1 MAYANRFLMKNFSNI
16 FQWVWYPFL
25 VSAYP
30 ALALLSAN
38 SGQIRADAV
47 LRPLLI
53 SLAFGALLFALLRRL
68 LGTAHKAAF
77 LTTLWLALFFSFGH
91 IKMYLIAEELPADW
105 LIDLWLALFALTLFW
120 VSRPRL
126 TFQSAAL
133 SMNVLA
139 AALVAMSVWQS
150 VQSVKTSGARALGA
164 ENAPVQMDVRAPDSA
179 PDVYY
184 IILDSYARADFLQQ
198 VYNFDNSAFIRA
210 LEERGFYVA
219 ACSRSNYSRT
229 EMSLA
234 SSLNMSYL
242 QDLDSDFTPKN
253 KNRST
258 LWNALKHSAARDNF
272 ERMGYQTV
280 GFETGFAWN
289 ELDDADFF
297 IAPPP
302 ATSAMTEFEGLFLDS
317 TLARYLKE
325 WNWLDSDEIMG
336 QTFRDRFHSLFNNL
350 PRFAQMD
357 GGQFIYAHVISPHP
371 PFVFDA
377 QGRPTR
383 PADFW
388 NEKKLYTYPL
398 YQQGYLNQLQY
409 LNQNVLKTVDEIL
422 AASDT
427 PPVIVIQG
435 DHGAWMQSKD
445 RHSWILNAYYLPNHP
460 DAPYKTISPVN
471 TFRLIFDLYFG
482 GKYGLL
488 EDTTY
493 YSPVPYLYD
502 FSVVDGS
509 CK

>member
-1 MAYANRFLMKNFSNI
+1 MKKFINFPL
-16 FQWVWYPFL
+16 YPFL

-38 SGQIRADAV
+38 AGQVRAGAV

-53 SLAFGALLFALLRRL
+53 SLALGAALFFLLRGLFQR
-68 LGTAHKAAF
+68 THKAAF
-77 LTTLWLALFFSFGH
+77 LTALWLTLFFAFGH
-91 IKMYLIAEELPADW
+91 LKMYLIAEELPADW
-105 LIDLWLALFALTLFW
+105 LIYVWLGLFALTFFW
-120 VSRPRL
+120 VSRPR
-126 TFQSAAL
+126 FHFESAAL
-133 SMNVLA
+133 SLNVLS
-139 AALVAMSVWQS
+139 AALVVMSVWQFADG
-150 VQSVKTSGARALGA
+150 VKPGARALGA
-164 ENAPVQMDVRAPDSA
+164 ENAPVQMDLSAPA
-179 PDVYY
+179 APPDVYY

-198 VYNFDNSAFIRA
+198 VYNFDNGEFIRA
-210 LEERGFYVA
+210 LEARGFYVA

-229 EMSLA
+229 EISLA

-289 ELDDADFF
+289 EVDDADFF
-297 IAPPP
+297 ITPPP
-302 ATSAMTEFEGLFLDS
+302 ISSGVTEFEGLFLDT

-325 WNWLDSDEIMG
+325 WNWIDPDELTG
-336 QTFRDRFHSLFNNL
+336 QTFRDRFHSVFNNL

-357 GGQFIYAHVISPHP
+357 GGQFVYAHVISPHP

-377 QGRPTR
+377 QGAPTR

-409 LNQNVLKTVDEIL
+409 LNQNVLNAVDEIL
-422 AASDT
+422 AKSKT

-445 RHSWILNAYYLPNHP
+445 RHLWILNAYYLPDHQ
-460 DAPYKTISPVN
+460 DALYKTISPVN

-482 GKYGLL
+482 GRYGLL
-488 EDTTY
+488 DDVSY

-502 FSVVDGS
+502 FSVVPSS
-509 CK
+509 CQ